1 MLQSIRDN
9 LNGWV
14 VWLLFIVI
22 ALAFAL
28 WGVPST
34 VTGNTAPAEVNGEEI
49 PLNEIR
55 RAYRNQLL
63 QFQQFSDVT
72 PEQEKAI
79 QAQVLQGLVM
89 DEVIAQHTREAG
101 YHIGNE
107 ALVGHIRNMTEFQDE
122 GQFSMELF
130 QNRLIPQGL
139 SVQYFEAQVRRAL
152 RISQLRRGIIDTAFV
167 TDEELTH
174 RIRLEREQR
183 NAEWLRLKVDPAAEN
198 LEVSEEE
205 IVAYYESNQSRFMR
219 PESVD
224 LQFVVLNLGDLAAET
239 TVSDEDLQEYYDK
252 EVEQGRFQAPEER
265 EASHVLIAVD
275 GDTSDDQASAK
286 AQELLAQ
293 INDGAD
299 FAAIAKEHS
308 DDPGSGPEGGSLG
321 WSPREAYVG
330 PFADALFSMTAGE
343 VRGPIRTQ
351 FGYHIIL
358 MQDQRG
364 GIAKPFAE
372 VKAELLSELSRS
384 RAEDEYYSIAEEMAD
399 LAFENPSTLD
409 PIVTELGLELQT
421 ASSVTRTAQPEVL
434 AVPAIIDAAFSERV
448 LEQRENS
455 DLIDTGADSRVIL
468 RVANF
473 NPSTVRPLTEVRDE
487 IRVVLLAEA
496 ARDLSIERGK
506 ALAERIRAGEA
517 MADVAEASGA
527 EYNAAEPY
535 RRSSDLPPQLREALF
550 KAPKPGADSSTVE
563 SLSIDDGSYVIF
575 ALNEVIP
582 GDASNPGDSATI
594 ASQQGIGDLSAYI
607 LQLRD
612 DASIQLRPELLQQ

>member
-384 RAEDEYYSIAEEMAD
+384 RAEDEYYGIAEEMAD

-409 PIVTELGLELQT
+409 PIATELGLELQT

-434 AVPAIIDAAFSERV
+434 AV
-448 LEQRENS
+448 
-455 DLIDTGADSRVIL
+455 
-468 RVANF
+468 
-473 NPSTVRPLTEVRDE
+473 
-487 IRVVLLAEA
+487 
-496 ARDLSIERGK
+496 
-506 ALAERIRAGEA
+506 
-517 MADVAEASGA
+517 
-527 EYNAAEPY
+527 
-535 RRSSDLPPQLREALF
+535 
-550 KAPKPGADSSTVE
+550 
-563 SLSIDDGSYVIF
+563 
-575 ALNEVIP
+575 
-582 GDASNPGDSATI
+582 
-594 ASQQGIGDLSAYI
+594 
-607 LQLRD
+607 
-612 DASIQLRPELLQQ
+612 